1 MNPQNAHAHEDR
13 LLDFAYGE
21 LPTPEARAMEAHL
34 SGCARCTQALDDIRG
49 VRATMSQLS
58 SEPAP
63 DAGLESLMAYAQQAA
78 RRAAAGPAPKPS
90 RWRRWLLPVL
100 GLASVSTFG
109 ILVLEAN
116 EHAPASPSP
125 AQVAAKA
132 EMAKAKDA
140 APAPGIAAPEPVVA
154 SAEAPAPAPPPPA
167 EALLDEGTAKEVARA
182 DDWRNAGSG
191 GGLDAR
197 IVREE
202 EMKAKAGYGKGASE
216 RARAKTSRQPLS
228 KPAPS
233 KASKFAFGEKDAP
246 DEESLPES
254 APRDAYAAPK
264 QDSLKL
270 GGSLSGAQA
279 QAQAADEDD
288 GAYDKVFAGG
298 DAPQAVGSASVS
310 AGPPATTTA
319 APTAAPASPS
329 PSGGRADVA
338 TGALAQTESLA
349 ERRAPAPSEAP
360 AKKAKRSEAAT
371 PAAAMPAPRAQAEPG
386 PSVAELSSKARQAY
400 LAGDRDLEAGLLRSA
415 LAAGPSRSERLGLL
429 NRLCDAELSLGR
441 QAQGTAACKQVI
453 ADDPGSSAAQA
464 ARRMLS
470 REPATREAAPKS
482 AEPQK

>member
-58 SEPAP
+58 TEPAP

-100 GLASVSTFG
+100 GVASVSTFG
-109 ILVLEAN
+109 ILILEAN

-125 AQVAAKA
+125 AQVAAKV
-132 EMAKAKDA
+132 EMARAKDA
-140 APAPGIAAPEPVVA
+140 APARGVAEPVVA
-154 SAEAPAPAPPPPA
+154 SAEAPAPPPPPTA
-167 EALLDEGTAKEVARA
+167 QAAPSPKALLDEGAAKEVARA
-182 DDWRNAGSG
+182 EDWRNAGSG

-202 EMKAKAGYGKGASE
+202 EMKAKPGYGKGASE
-216 RARAKTSRQPLS
+216 RARASTNRQPLA
-228 KPAPS
+228 KTAPS

-246 DEESLPES
+246 DEESLAES
-254 APRDAYAAPK
+254 APRDDSASRK
-264 QDSLKL
+264 QEGLKL
-270 GGSLSGAQA
+270 GGASAA

-288 GAYDKVFAGG
+288 GAFDKVFAGG
-298 DAPQAVGSASVS
+298 DAPQAVGSVSVP
-310 AGPPATTTA
+310 AGPPAPA
-319 APTAAPASPS
+319 TAAPASPSPS

-349 ERRAPAPSEAP
+349 ERRAPAPAQAP
-360 AKKAKRSEAAT
+360 TKKAKRSESPS
-371 PAAAMPAPRAQAEPG
+371 PAAEMPASRAQAEPG
-386 PSVAELSSKARQAY
+386 PSVAELSSQARDAY
-400 LAGDRDLEAGLLRSA
+400 LAGDRALEAGLLRSA
-415 LAAGPSRSERLGLL
+415 LAAGPSGSERLGLL
-429 NRLCDAELSLGR
+429 NRLCDAELALGR
-441 QAQGTAACKQVI
+441 QAAGAAACKQVI
-453 ADDPGSSAAQA
+453 ADAPGSSAAQA
-464 ARRMLS
+464 ARRRLS
-470 REPATREAAPKS
+470 REPAILEAAPKS
-482 AEPQK
+482 ADPQK

>member
-34 SGCARCTQALDDIRG
+34 SGCDRCTQALDDIRG

-58 SEPAP
+58 TEPAP

-78 RRAAAGPAPKPS
+78 RRAAAGPAPRSS

-116 EHAPASPSP
+116 ENAPASPDM

-140 APAPGIAAPEPVVA
+140 VPARGVAAPEPVV
-154 SAEAPAPAPPPPA
+154 AEAPAPAPPPPA
-167 EALLDEGTAKEVARA
+167 QAAPSAEALLDEGAAKEVARA

-216 RARAKTSRQPLS
+216 RARASTSRQPLA
-228 KPAPS
+228 KAAPS
-233 KASKFAFGEKDAP
+233 KPSKLAFGEKDAP

-264 QDSLKL
+264 QDGLKV
-270 GGSLSGAQA
+270 GGASSG
-279 QAQAADEDD
+279 AQAADEDD
-288 GAYDKVFAGG
+288 GAYDKVFAGA
-298 DAPQAVGSASVS
+298 DAPQAVGSASAP
-310 AGPPATTTA
+310 AGPPATT
-319 APTAAPASPS
+319 TAAPASPS

-338 TGALAQTESLA
+338 TGALAQTESQA
-349 ERRAPAPSEAP
+349 ERRAPAPSQAP
-360 AKKAKRSEAAT
+360 AKKAKRSEYAS
-371 PAAAMPAPRAQAEPG
+371 PAAAMPAPRVQAEPG
-386 PSVAELSSKARQAY
+386 PSVAELSSQARQAY

-429 NRLCDAELSLGR
+429 NRLCDAELALGR

-470 REPATREAAPKS
+470 REPATRESAPKS